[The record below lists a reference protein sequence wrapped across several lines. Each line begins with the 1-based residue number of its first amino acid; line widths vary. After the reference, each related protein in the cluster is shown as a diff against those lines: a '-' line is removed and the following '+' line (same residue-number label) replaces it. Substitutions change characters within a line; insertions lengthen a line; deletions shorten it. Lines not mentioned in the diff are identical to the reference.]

1 MVSWCCSIV
10 RSVILSH
17 REIQLLCFVFF
28 FSCRSSLVWLF
39 VGELQV
45 MAARWACVAC
55 LSLLAV
61 VSGDPCLI
69 ISEINADNPRL
80 DTTEFVELY
89 HTGGQRASLDG
100 YTLVFYNGNGN
111 VAYKVLD
118 LKGHSTDDRGFFLV
132 GSVDMLPK
140 PAILLPPNTVQNGPD
155 AIVLYHTSASRYGEK
170 MNVTSL
176 GMVDAVVYMTRRT
189 GGAEF
194 LAETLT
200 PGEPAFV
207 EDEAAL
213 EGDESIERCL
223 LSEDRW
229 GFQVSSPSPGQRNNC
244 TPPAGQAPI
253 PVITEL
259 KLGAGQ
265 VDGFVELTEAP
276 AAGPLVLVVLD
287 GRTDRVSVSV
297 DVNVDTSSNGL
308 ISMTI
313 EKTYM
318 KGQCC
323 LGGPG
328 TRRCF
333 SPSVHRVSRLKSFVF
348 HLPSFFVPLLVSP
361 QEMSRGRWPCT
372 VAEPQ
377 ISPRAAN

>member
-1 MVSWCCSIV
+1 MVI
-10 RSVILSH
+10 RL
-17 REIQLLCFVFF
+17 
-28 FSCRSSLVWLF
+28 
-39 VGELQV
+39 
-45 MAARWACVAC
+45 AC
-55 LSLLAV
+55 LFLVVVVV

-89 HTGGQRASLDG
+89 HTSGQRASLDG

-118 LKGHSTDDRGFFLV
+118 LKGQSTDDRGFFLV
-132 GSVDMLPK
+132 GSVEMLPK
-140 PAILLPPNTVQNGPD
+140 PSILLPPNTVQNGPD
-155 AIVLYHTSASRYGEK
+155 AIVLYHTSAARYSEK
-170 MNVTSL
+170 MNVTAL
-176 GMVDAVVYMTRRT
+176 GLVDAVVYMTRRT

-207 EDEAAL
+207 EDETAL

-229 GFQVSSPSPGQRNNC
+229 GFQVASPSPGQRNNC
-244 TPPAGQAPI
+244 TPPATPATI

-259 KLGAGQ
+259 KLGGGQ

-287 GRTDRVSVSV
+287 GKTDRVSVSA
-297 DVNVDTSSNGL
+297 DVATTTSRNGL

-318 KGQCC
+318 KGQYAAMSW
-323 LGGPG
+323 LLPH
-328 TRRCF
+328 TLMHF
-333 SPSVHRVSRLKSFVF
+333 SPNF
-348 HLPSFFVPLLVSP
+348 
-361 QEMSRGRWPCT
+361 
-372 VAEPQ
+372 
-377 ISPRAAN
+377 

>member
-1 MVSWCCSIV
+1 M
-10 RSVILSH
+10 
-17 REIQLLCFVFF
+17 QLMVFF
-28 FSCRSSLVWLF
+28 FSFFCRSSF
-39 VGELQV
+39 GEIMVISL
-45 MAARWACVAC
+45 AC
-55 LSLLAV
+55 LFLV
-61 VSGDPCLI
+61 VVMVSGEPCLI

-89 HTGGQRASLDG
+89 HTSGQRASLDG

-111 VAYKVLD
+111 IAYKVLD
-118 LKGHSTDDRGFFLV
+118 LKGQSTDDRGFFLV

-155 AIVLYHTSASRYGEK
+155 AIVLYHTSAARYSEK
-170 MNVTSL
+170 MNVSAL
-176 GMVDAVVYMTRRT
+176 GLVDAVVYMTRRT

-207 EDEAAL
+207 EDETAL
-213 EGDESIERCL
+213 EGDEAIERCL

-229 GFQVSSPSPGQRNNC
+229 GFQVSLPSPGQRNNC
-244 TPPAGQAPI
+244 TPPATPATI

-259 KLGAGQ
+259 KLGGGQ

-287 GRTDRVSVSV
+287 GKTDRVSVSV
-297 DVNVDTSSNGL
+297 DVGATPSRNGL

-313 EKTYM
+313 EKNYM
-318 KGQCC
+318 KGQCAAM
-323 LGGPG
+323 
-328 TRRCF
+328 
-333 SPSVHRVSRLKSFVF
+333 V
-348 HLPSFFVPLLVSP
+348 LL
-361 QEMSRGRWPCT
+361 
-372 VAEPQ
+372 
-377 ISPRAAN
+377 